1 MPLDKESLEALT
13 KALSDGVNERVTN
26 TLEQFSK
33 SQAENLKD
41 GLNGIMTNMLKAQDA
56 FEVKTDLK
64 IDSLGETLS
73 KRQDK
78 SEQENAAK
86 FADISKQLST
96 LNEAVSQ
103 KNPSPAL
110 FSHILASQ
118 PEPQRLS
125 SAPSVSTSSDQ
136 PQANPG
142 DIATIKDIISKART
156 IIGIGPITAMN
167 LEAAKGACPA
177 EKLNSVAMDYIRNG
191 IGIKEE
197 EIKDEDIIEI
207 FPAEHSDLERAYVQF
222 KHIDQADLCLK

>member
-78 SEQENAAK
+78 SEQENPAK
-86 FADISKQLST
+86 FADISKQILVLLSSHISLL
-96 LNEAVSQ
+96 LNQ
-103 KNPSPAL
+103 NPSVCHLPPVSPPL
-110 FSHILASQ
+110 PTNLRPTLETLLPSKISLAK
-118 PEPQRLS
+118 L
-125 SAPSVSTSSDQ
+125 
-136 PQANPG
+136 
-142 DIATIKDIISKART
+142 
-156 IIGIGPITAMN
+156 GP
-167 LEAAKGACPA
+167 
-177 EKLNSVAMDYIRNG
+177 
-191 IGIKEE
+191 
-197 EIKDEDIIEI
+197 
-207 FPAEHSDLERAYVQF
+207 
-222 KHIDQADLCLK
+222 